1 MNTRLQVEHPVTEA
15 ITGLDLVELQ
25 LRVAAGEPLTLRQ
38 QDVLFRGHAIEA
50 RLCCEDADHSFMP
63 QSGTMSLWEVPST
76 IRIEHALV
84 SGSSVPPFYDSMIAK
99 LIGVGRN
106 REDARRQLLLGLE
119 DVVALGVTTN
129 QAFLASC
136 LRHPTFVEGAATTA
150 FIDAN
155 SPQLLA
161 RDVAIEE
168 RVRAVAALL
177 LLVGDSFSVPQAESP
192 GLTSSLPVSM
202 RFEMDGVV
210 HTAVLIDSGPNA
222 YSVTIHE
229 KVFEFSL
236 QEGHLPRLR
245 LICNG
250 ILETVIGAFDDR
262 TVSFR
267 YSGRAYL
274 ARDLR
279 FSPVLR
285 NDVASDGILRASM
298 SGRVVALHAAV
309 GDLMTAGAPVFT
321 LEAMK
326 MEHTHV
332 APRAGRLM
340 SLNAELN
347 EQVTAHRV
355 IAEIAAEAA
364 APKDVRNPS
373 GPV

>member
-1 MNTRLQVEHPVTEA
+1 
-15 ITGLDLVELQ
+15 
-25 LRVAAGEPLTLRQ
+25 
-38 QDVLFRGHAIEA
+38 
-50 RLCCEDADHSFMP
+50 
-63 QSGTMSLWEVPST
+63 
-76 IRIEHALV
+76 
-84 SGSSVPPFYDSMIAK
+84 MIAK
-99 LIGVGRN
+99 LISVGRN
-106 REDARRQLLLGLE
+106 REDARRKLLLGLE
-119 DVVALGVTTN
+119 DIVALGVMTN

-136 LRHPTFVEGAATTA
+136 LRHPIFVEGAATTA

-155 SPQLLA
+155 SPQLFA

-168 RVRAVAALL
+168 RVRAIAALL
-177 LLVGDSFSVPQAESP
+177 LLVGDSFSLPQAESP

-202 RFEMDGVV
+202 RFEMDGAV
-210 HTAVLIDSGPNA
+210 HTAVVIGSGPNA
-222 YSVTIHE
+222 YSVTIHG

-262 TVSFR
+262 SVSFR

-285 NDVASDGILRASM
+285 NDVTSDGILRASM

-309 GDLMTAGAPVFT
+309 GKIMTAGEPVFT

-332 APRAGRLM
+332 ARRTPG
-340 SLNAELN
+340 
-347 EQVTAHRV
+347 V
-355 IAEIAAEAA
+355 
-364 APKDVRNPS
+364 
-373 GPV
+373 